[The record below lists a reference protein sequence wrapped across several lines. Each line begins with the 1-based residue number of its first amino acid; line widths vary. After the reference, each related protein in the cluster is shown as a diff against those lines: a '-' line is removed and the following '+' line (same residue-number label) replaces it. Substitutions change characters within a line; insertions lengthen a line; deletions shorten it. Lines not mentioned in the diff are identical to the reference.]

1 MKRYL
6 LGVDNGGTKIKAS
19 LYDYHGREI
28 ATVGDALSSQIDR
41 AGFIERD
48 MEELWQKNC
57 QVIRS
62 LLEKSRIDA
71 DAIAAMAVTGQGNG
85 LYPIDAEGAPVGRG
99 ILSADTRAQ
108 RLVDRWYAEG
118 LAGEMT
124 AISCQDVW
132 PGQPVA
138 LLSWIREHDCSRFE
152 RIRWILMCKDYIRY
166 RLTGEIHA
174 ERTDFSGTNFVDPH
188 TGQYS
193 DRLLELTGLSECKDK
208 LPPLRNSVD
217 QCGSVTRR
225 GSAETGLSEGT
236 PVYGGMFD
244 IDANAIGMGITHPE
258 MLCIIAGTW
267 SVNQCLSSVPNF
279 AESSYR
285 CTNYCI
291 PHYWLITES
300 SPTSAGNLEW
310 FVSHL
315 LGEMTSDSSRYAYC
329 DQMVEQLDPESSSL
343 IFLPFLFGSNVK
355 SVSSG
360 GFVGLHGSHSTAHL
374 VMALYEGVAFSH
386 RMHVDRI
393 LKHAPQM
400 NCYRISGG
408 AVRSRI
414 WVQLFSDILDRPL
427 EILEH
432 EELGTL
438 GAAMA
443 AAVGVGAYS
452 TFECAAQGMVRVREV
467 VMPRDRLTGLYDT
480 KYREYC
486 RAIEAL
492 QGF

>member
-19 LYDYHGREI
+19 LYDFQGREI
-28 ATVGDALSSQIDR
+28 ATVGENISLQIDR

-48 MEELWQKNC
+48 MEELWKKNC

-62 LLEKSRIDA
+62 LLAKSGVEA
-71 DAIAAMAVTGQGNG
+71 DSIAGIAVTGHGNG
-85 LYPIDAEGAPVGRG
+85 LYPIDKNGAPVGRG

-108 RLVDRWYAEG
+108 SIVNRWYKDGIASEV
-118 LAGEMT
+118 AS
-124 AISCQDVW
+124 ISCQDVW

-138 LLSWIREHDCSRFE
+138 LLSWIRENDFSRFE

-174 ERTDFSGTNFVDPH
+174 ERTDFSGTNFIDPQ
-188 TGQYS
+188 TGEYS
-193 DRLLELTGLSECKDK
+193 DRLLELFSLSECKDK
-208 LPPLRNSVD
+208 LPPVRNSVD
-217 QCGSVTRR
+217 HCGAVTRK
-225 GSAETGLSEGT
+225 GAKETGLVEGT
-236 PVYGGMFD
+236 PLYGGMFD

-267 SVNQCLSSVPNF
+267 SVNQCLSRMPNF

-285 CTNYCI
+285 CTNYCM
-291 PHYWLITES
+291 PHHWLITES

-310 FVSHL
+310 FVSHM
-315 LGEMTSDSSRYAYC
+315 LGEMNSGSSRYAYC
-329 DQMVEQLDPESSSL
+329 DRMVEQADPESSSL

-355 SVSSG
+355 NSSSG
-360 GFVGLHGSHSTAHL
+360 AYLGLHGGHSIAHL
-374 VMALYEGVAFSH
+374 TMALYEGVAFSH
-386 RMHVDRI
+386 RMHVQRI
-393 LKHAPQM
+393 LRHYPHM
-400 NCYRISGG
+400 NCCRISGG

-414 WVQLFSDILDRPL
+414 WVQLFSDILNRPL

-443 AAVGVGAYS
+443 AAVGVGVFS
-452 TFECAAQGMVRVREV
+452 SFEEAARSMVRVKETVR
-467 VMPRDRLTGLYDT
+467 PRDHLTGVYDT
-480 KYREYC
+480 KYGKYC
-486 RAIEAL
+486 RAVEAL
-492 QGF
+492 EGF